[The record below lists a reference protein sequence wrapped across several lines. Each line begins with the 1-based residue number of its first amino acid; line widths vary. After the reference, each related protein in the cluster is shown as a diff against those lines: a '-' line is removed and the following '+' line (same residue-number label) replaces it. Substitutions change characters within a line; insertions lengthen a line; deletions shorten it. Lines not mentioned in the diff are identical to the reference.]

1 MILLFQ
7 LKILRNVV
15 WMVAMA
21 TECCRMS
28 EGGCSEGIMVL
39 QCDKTGTFIHEIARR
54 ITSKYKLQCHKLKDF
69 LIYTNINSQPC
80 RVLWLISHCCLEQ
93 YIFSDPE
100 ISAPDKREF
109 KNDKSGIILNES
121 ICFDSFLEDFSDNV
135 VVTN

>member
-1 MILLFQ
+1 MMGRKLCFYGEIWLIIPKLSLLPFLSGALMILLFQ

-54 ITSKYKLQCHKLKDF
+54 ITSKYNL
-69 LIYTNINSQPC
+69 
-80 RVLWLISHCCLEQ
+80 
-93 YIFSDPE
+93 
-100 ISAPDKREF
+100 
-109 KNDKSGIILNES
+109 
-121 ICFDSFLEDFSDNV
+121 
-135 VVTN
+135 